1 MLRRIT
7 IVAALVAAVL
17 CGSLSIASTA
27 FAGQKTSGTITVGMS
42 WAHKND
48 SLFYGMEDSL
58 MKATLA
64 EAKKRGFDDVRWV
77 HVICNDNAQKQA
89 SDIEDLITQG
99 VDLIVSYA
107 QDSTAIGASIQA
119 ARNAGIPFIMYDRD
133 ADPKVTQP
141 DAFIGL
147 DTTAQAY
154 TTGVALFKAMK
165 AAGVQPTDIISI
177 VGDLSDQNAI
187 NRING
192 FNQAA
197 KEFGVAVKQEVP
209 SEWDTGKAQSG
220 FSAAFQ
226 ANPNS
231 NTVLIASDFIITAV
245 QSVLENADRWIP
257 AGQPG
262 HIWVASQDVFPVGLQ
277 FIRDGYIDFD
287 GAYDLAAMA
296 VEFAPVALDLIM
308 GKGAPANPKV
318 IVTGVVIDQK
328 NVDTVENLWSRNYE

>member
-1 MLRRIT
+1 MSRRIT
-7 IVAALVAAVL
+7 AVAAIVLAAL
-17 CGSLSIASTA
+17 CVSLFGPSAA
-27 FAGQKTSGTITVGMS
+27 AGEKKSGTITIGMS

-48 SLFYGMEDSL
+48 SLFYGMQDTLE
-58 MKATLA
+58 KATLA
-64 EAKKRGFDDVRWV
+64 EAKKRGFDDVKWV

-89 SDIEDLITQG
+89 SDIEDLITQK

-119 ARNAGIPFIMYDRD
+119 ARKAGIPFICYDRD
-133 ADPKVTQP
+133 TDPKVTQP

-177 VGDLSDQNAI
+177 VGDLSDQNAL

-192 FNQAA
+192 FDKAA
-197 KEFGVAVKQEVP
+197 KEFGVSVKQTVP
-209 SEWDTGKAQSG
+209 SEWDSGKALSG
-220 FSAAFQ
+220 FTAAFQ
-226 ANPNS
+226 ANPNC

-245 QSVLENADRWIP
+245 QTVLENSERWIP
-257 AGQPG
+257 AGKPG
-262 HIWVASQDVFPVGLQ
+262 HIWVASQDVFPVGLG

-287 GAYDLAAMA
+287 GAYDLDAMA
-296 VEFAPVALDLIM
+296 KEFAPVALDLIM
-308 GKGAPANPKV
+308 GKGAPKNPKIV
-318 IVTGVVIDQK
+318 VTGVVVDQK
-328 NVDTVENLWSRNYE
+328 NVDTLDNLWARNYE